1 MLTVSPRAD
10 VQRYQPREPQNGYLY
25 VYVVNNDT
33 AYTYTETT
41 NYTTFTGLTLVDN
54 HSGRDGCFVY
64 ERSYKLKVAP
74 GKKKLIIL
82 EVAGGGFSMAA
93 SRSAALQ
100 KC

>member
-82 EVAGGGFSMAA
+82 EVAAGGFSMAA
-93 SRSAALQ
+93 SKSASLQ
-100 KC
+100 K